1 MPSRTG
7 APDGGIA
14 MAMTKVKFAGA
25 AAAVL
30 AAGVLIA
37 VTPGRAQQQPLPE
50 AAGPG
55 GDGARR
61 DGPPMRGMPWMSG
74 RMGGG
79 MGMMGRGHRMCD
91 ERVARLAQW
100 RIERIELAVKPTD
113 AQRGAFDELKA
124 AAAKA
129 ADIVRTACPAEMF
142 LTPTG
147 RLESAEKQA
156 EARLQ

>member
-1 MPSRTG
+1 MLRNDGASWNVGSTDGSSQRGAREGIPSRKGT
-7 APDGGIA
+7 PDGGIA

-37 VTPGRAQQQPLPE
+37 VAPGRAQQQPPPE

-91 ERVARLAQW
+91 ER
-100 RIERIELAVKPTD
+100 
-113 AQRGAFDELKA
+113 
-124 AAAKA
+124 
-129 ADIVRTACPAEMF
+129 
-142 LTPTG
+142 
-147 RLESAEKQA
+147 
-156 EARLQ
+156 